1 MANKT
6 WTGTSSSV
14 WDLDANWSP
23 SGIPAAADTCFIVSG
38 DVDITGATV
47 ASGSVTRIVVGAN
60 YTGSIGTSALNLG
73 VDCADLDYG
82 GRGDEA
88 HFLGTYTTVTV
99 QETGSGDSALN
110 IYGNGTDDRLTTL
123 RIVGGRGGINIDGTC
138 KFNTGAVIDQ
148 IGSNSVTTTLGSAIT
163 FDGTCQAT
171 IDSGVFVMDVAIPN
185 ITMFGGTL
193 ESTLASGTITLWE
206 IYDGR
211 AKFTP
216 TASCT
221 ITQLVMYGGNFDTE
235 DSTAPSFT
243 IVDCTLFD
251 SSLLS
256 ENSGL
261 RNISFSSPVEMEGGE
276 IKYDIGRTVVI
287 T

>member
-6 WTGTSSSV
+6 WLGGTGV
-14 WDLDANWSP
+14 WDLDTNWSP
-23 SGIPAAADTCFIVSG
+23 TGIPAAADTCFIVSG

-60 YTGSIGTSALNLG
+60 YTGSIGTSALQLG

-88 HFLGTYTTVTV
+88 HFLGTYTTITV
-99 QETGSGDSALN
+99 QETGSGSSALN

-138 KFNTGAVIDQ
+138 IFNTGGVIDQ
-148 IGSNSVTTTLGSAIT
+148 IGSNGVTTTMGSAIT

-171 IDSGVFVMDVAIPN
+171 IDSGVFVMDVAVPN

-221 ITQLVMYGGNFDTE
+221 ISQLTMYGGNFDTE
-235 DSTAPSFT
+235 DSTAPSFVIT
-243 IVDCTLFD
+243 DCTLFD
-251 SSLLS
+251 SSLLN
-256 ENSGL
+256 EMSGL
-261 RNISFSSPVEMEGGE
+261 RNILFTFPVKMEGGE
-276 IKYDIGRTVVI
+276 IRYDIGRTI
-287 T
+287 AIS